1 MIIKR
6 DKEDILKE
14 FKEEY
19 LESRW
24 VRDFIEIDEV
34 YRNKKSEIDKEL
46 METFEGLCDK
56 CISLQNSNLKGNIK
70 YIYFSFLRT
79 SFCEGRGRFRI
90 DAYDENWFLDKSE
103 CYINMNF
110 DFVYKSLFQF
120 MDELKK
126 ERKKYGSDLNDMDIE
141 EIILDEAD
149 KYLMLVIE
157 FLKDRINQFIQAKSY
172 SEMKKCE
179 DIKIMAGEYMDEAE
193 IIYEA
198 SV

>member
-19 LESRW
+19 LECHW

-46 METFEGLCDK
+46 METFERLCDK

-79 SFCEGRGRFRI
+79 SFCEGRGEFRI

-110 DFVYKSLFQF
+110 DFVYKSLLEF

-172 SEMKKCE
+172 SEMKKRE
-179 DIKIMAGEYMDEAE
+179 DIKIIAGEYMDEAE

>member
-19 LESRW
+19 LESHW

-46 METFEGLCDK
+46 METFERLCDK

-79 SFCEGRGRFRI
+79 SFCEGRGEFRI

-110 DFVYKSLFQF
+110 DFVYKSLFEF

-179 DIKIMAGEYMDEAE
+179 DIKIIAGEYMGHQYKT
-193 IIYEA
+193 IF
-198 SV
+198 